1 MEAKHCEYDFACL
14 LFACMFCHSSPR
26 YSFCSL
32 HMLTIKALLRSLGE
46 KLLDKADFDLKDYGD
61 RGGFYTPRSKV
72 QMDKSLLNLQR
83 KPIRIPEYF

>member
-1 MEAKHCEYDFACL
+1 
-14 LFACMFCHSSPR
+14 
-26 YSFCSL
+26 
-32 HMLTIKALLRSLGE
+32 MLTIKALLRSLGE
-46 KLLDKADFDLKDYGD
+46 KSLDKADFDLKDYGD